1 MENKTMTKANETLG
15 TILAKALLE
24 DDIKK
29 ATKAELQEMVQ
40 AGRNRINQLEQN
52 ARNRERLN
60 IGSTITEHM
69 ANLSEVVRDRDW
81 TQQDTLRF
89 HRVKLF
95 EKMLD
100 QLSWSHRQAEE
111 YADKQ
116 KERVAQAQRRFTGDE
131 LSTFQLQAAIAEAKS
146 AALNVEIIAQT
157 FDSVEAHRWDATGE
171 AYTPYGTSKRS
182 NIAPQ
187 RAQAQM
193 PADIA
198 ADLAALGLAPTAPAN
213 RNTDG
218 EEDRTA
224 TA

>member
-1 MENKTMTKANETLG
+1 MTN
-15 TILAKALLE
+15 
-24 DDIKK
+24 
-29 ATKAELQEMVQ
+29 ATKTELANQL
-40 AGRNRINQLEQN
+40 AAARARINQLEMDAQQ
-52 ARNRERLN
+52 RDTLS
-60 IGSTITEHM
+60 IGGTIAETM
-69 ANLSEVVRDRDW
+69 ANLSDVVRDRDW

-116 KERVAQAQRRFTGDE
+116 KERVAQAQRRYTGDE

-146 AALNVEIIAQT
+146 ASMNVEIIAQT

-198 ADLAALGLAPTAPAN
+198 ADLAALGLAPAAPAN

>member
-1 MENKTMTKANETLG
+1 MTN
-15 TILAKALLE
+15 
-24 DDIKK
+24 
-29 ATKAELQEMVQ
+29 ATKAQLIAELDAAKNQI
-40 AGRNRINQLEQN
+40 RNLSARAWEEQN
-52 ARNRERLN
+52 AE
-60 IGSTITEHM
+60 IGFIIAEKMS
-69 ANLSEVVRDRDW
+69 NLSDVVRDRDW

-111 YADKQ
+111 YAEKQ
-116 KERVAQAQRRFTGDE
+116 KERVAQAQRRYTGDE

-146 AALNVEIIAQT
+146 ASMNVEIIAQT
-157 FDSVEAHRWDATGE
+157 FDSVEAYRFDATGE
-171 AYTPYGTSKRS
+171 RYTPYGTSKRS

-198 ADLAALGLAPTAPAN
+198 ADLAALGLAPTASAN